1 MTAELPGY
9 AELEQALMDVGAAIG
24 AAEAQGMLCG
34 MLSSIGEITPAGWI
48 AQVLDG
54 TEPKGEP
61 ARRCLEL
68 LAATY
73 QGTRTGLDDSNLDFR
88 LMLPPDEAGL
98 PDLAGALGAWANGY
112 LYGLGNV
119 RPGSDAELP
128 GDVREALTSMAE
140 IARVDSEAAAE
151 TDRDSFEELVEFVRV
166 AVLLVREQLRPAK
179 REEPVD
185 LKVPDSKGRTLH

>member
-1 MTAELPGY
+1 MKGELPDFD
-9 AELEQALMDVGAAIG
+9 ALEQALRDVGAAMG

-34 MLSSIGEITPAGWI
+34 MLSATGDVGPAAWI

-68 LAATY
+68 LAGTY
-73 QGTRTGLDDSNLDFR
+73 QGTLAGLEDSNLDFR
-88 LMLPPDEAGL
+88 LMLPADETDVPL
-98 PDLAGALGAWANGY
+98 LAEALGTWAGGY

-119 RPGSDAELP
+119 RSGSDADLP
-128 GDVREALTSMAE
+128 EDVLEALNTLSE

-151 TDRDSFEELVEFVRV
+151 TDRAAYEEVVEFLRV
-166 AVLLVREQLRPAK
+166 AVLLVREQLRPVK
-179 REEPVD
+179 REQPVD
-185 LKVPDSKGRTLH
+185 LKAPDSGGRTLH